1 MPMKKT
7 SRYIFYIF
15 GMLMATLVAIAQETK
30 DEFVLGKHYQ
40 AVVPAQPVQTAGK
53 IEVLEIFWY
62 GCPHCYDFEPPLN
75 RWLSTKPPD
84 IEFQRMPAVFRPDWA
99 LHAKTYYTAEA
110 LGVIDKIH
118 TPLFKAIHE
127 DKRKLNDEASLAEFF
142 SEQGVSKEE
151 FSTSFNS
158 FTVESKTRQAR
169 HMVRQY
175 GIGGVPAIVVNGKYH
190 TSATLTGNYEQLL
203 KVIDYLA
210 DKERQ
215 ELARAR

>member
-1 MPMKKT
+1 MKKI
-7 SRYIFYIF
+7 SRYIFYLF
-15 GMLMATLVAIAQETK
+15 GMLMAALVAIAQGAK

-40 AVVPAQPVQTAGK
+40 AVTPAQPVQTAGK

-62 GCPHCYDFEPPLN
+62 GCPHCYDFEPFIN
-75 RWLSTKPPD
+75 RWLSAKPSD
-84 IEFQRMPAVFRPDWA
+84 VEFQRMPAVFRPDWA
-99 LHAKTYYTAEA
+99 LHAKAYYTAEA
-110 LGVIDKIH
+110 LGVLDKIH

-127 DKRKLNDEASLAEFF
+127 DKRKLNDESSLAKLF
-142 SEQGVSKEE
+142 SEHGVSKEE

-158 FTVESKTRQAR
+158 FTVESKTRQAL

-190 TSATLTGNYEQLL
+190 SSAAQAGSYEQLL
-203 KVIDYLA
+203 KVIDYLV

-215 ELARAR
+215 GLAKPG